1 MAIANPVV
9 EFHLPEVVGECVAML
24 NEHYETKFPRL
35 NVPDVKVK
43 EVGKFYKVYK
53 DEGEYHK
60 SVWFFVSKEDGLIW
74 KPASW
79 KAPARNFPRGNI
91 LEDKAKDVIG
101 VYGL

>member
-1 MAIANPVV
+1 MAIANPEV
-9 EFHLPEVVGECVAML
+9 EFHLQDFVGECVAML

-43 EVGKFYKVYK
+43 EGGKFYKVYK

-60 SVWFFVSKEDGLIW
+60 SVWVCVSKEDGLIW

>member
-1 MAIANPVV
+1 MAIANPEV
-9 EFHLPEVVGECVAML
+9 EFHLSGFLDQCVGML
-24 NEHYETKFPRL
+24 NEHYKSKFSNL
-35 NVPDVKVK
+35 NVPEVKVS
-43 EVGKFYKVYK
+43 EGGKFYKVYK
-53 DEGEYHK
+53 DEGPYHK

-91 LEDKAKDVIG
+91 LHDKAKDVIG

>member
-1 MAIANPVV
+1 MAIANPEV
-9 EFHLPEVVGECVAML
+9 EFHLPEFVDECVVML
-24 NEHYETKFPRL
+24 NEHYESKFPRL

-43 EVGKFYKVYK
+43 EGGKFYKVYK

-79 KAPARNFPRGNI
+79 KSPAKNFPRGNI

-101 VYGL
+101 VYGI